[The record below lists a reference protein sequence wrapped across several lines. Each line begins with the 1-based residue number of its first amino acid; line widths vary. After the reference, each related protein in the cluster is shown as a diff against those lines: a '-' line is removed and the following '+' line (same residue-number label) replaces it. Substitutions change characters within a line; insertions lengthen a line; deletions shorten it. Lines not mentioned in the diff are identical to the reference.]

1 MEVLLDNL
9 RQDPELD
16 FVCALDRLVNDQ
28 SEDMAPQRNTGVFP
42 DHLTDHVHQI
52 CTTFLVDSA
61 SHPIHIEGQL
71 TKVVAF
77 SASISPIPIY
87 IFDELLQ
94 FVLEKLLDSVFI
106 QFAQAELK
114 IVIPSLE
121 YKEPTTYSY
130 HNPYHSYQEPSYDA
144 ESLFE
149 ATDSHSISPSEKE
162 LRDYDSSYLE
172 HADIVQS
179 KVQEATPTSPE
190 PSQRNRN
197 FQSQLDLDVYKE
209 AGIFYRKRS
218 MSVASTE
225 IDESDTSSIPS
236 LPPHFHGRRC
246 TSVSADTA
254 FEDGP
259 AIPSDRRSAKLSYAS
274 CASNYLKSPIEES
287 KEYQVSETLDRLLAK
302 VKPVLMSPTRIKAPL
317 LPQVNLGPDLAEDL
331 SSNFKVTFNENSPN
345 DRDSV
350 DDDYYSDIGNYKSE
364 SIAKHPSIATPSGS
378 NMHLNVHPIYNSTAS
393 HFYSSA
399 GSALSRSPTI
409 QIVPTPPKSPVSAP
423 FDYSIAGQRDT
434 SFDLEYFYS
443 PDTFHLSQKPH
454 PSQMPNPKKS
464 KKLLQK
470 LKIPAFPA
478 LFRHS
483 TSAGTAKS

>member
-9 RQDPELD
+9 RQDPKLD

-28 SEDMAPQRNTGVFP
+28 SEGMAPHRNTGVFP

-61 SHPIHIEGQL
+61 SHPIQIEEQL
-71 TKVVAF
+71 TKMVAF
-77 SASISPIPIY
+77 SASISPIPIC

-94 FVLEKLLDSVFI
+94 LVLEKLLDSVFI
-106 QFAQAELK
+106 QFAQAELQ
-114 IVIPSLE
+114 IFIPSLE
-121 YKEPTTYSY
+121 YN
-130 HNPYHSYQEPSYDA
+130 NPHHSYQQPSYDA
-144 ESLFE
+144 ESLFD
-149 ATDSHSISPSEKE
+149 ATDSHSISPSEKDLE
-162 LRDYDSSYLE
+162 LHEYDSSYLE

-197 FQSQLDLDVYKE
+197 FQSKLDLDLYKE
-209 AGIFYRKRS
+209 AGLFYRKRS

-236 LPPHFHGRRC
+236 LPSQFRGRRC
-246 TSVSADTA
+246 TSFSADTA
-254 FEDGP
+254 FEEGL
-259 AIPSDRRSAKLSYAS
+259 AMPSDRRSSKLSYATS
-274 CASNYLKSPIEES
+274 NASNYLKSPIEES
-287 KEYQVSETLDRLLAK
+287 EEYQVSETLDRLLAK

-317 LPQVNLGPDLAEDL
+317 LPQVHGPDLAQD
-331 SSNFKVTFNENSPN
+331 SSSTFKVTFDGNSHS
-345 DRDSV
+345 DKDSV
-350 DDDYYSDIGNYKSE
+350 DEDYYSDIGDYKSG
-364 SIAKHPSIATPSGS
+364 SIAKQTSITTSSGP
-378 NMHLNVHPIYNSTAS
+378 NMHLNVHPTYNSTTS
-393 HFYSSA
+393 NSYPSI
-399 GSALSRSPTI
+399 GSALSKFPTI
-409 QIVPTPPKSPVSAP
+409 QIVPTPPVSAP
-423 FDYSIAGQRDT
+423 FDYGIPGQRDA

-454 PSQMPNPKKS
+454 HSLMPNPKKS
-464 KKLLQK
+464 KKFLQK

-483 TSAGTAKS
+483 TSSAGTAKS